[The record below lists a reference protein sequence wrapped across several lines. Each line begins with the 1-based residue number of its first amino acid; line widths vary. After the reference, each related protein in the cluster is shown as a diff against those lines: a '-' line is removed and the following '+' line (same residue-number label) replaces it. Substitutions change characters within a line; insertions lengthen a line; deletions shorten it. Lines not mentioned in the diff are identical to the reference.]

1 MQTKKKKKSN
11 KNICQVGKNS
21 NQKNK
26 NRQYIEAYITNKE
39 FVSEAVIPLPL
50 FASQN
55 AEYLIFDQ
63 SFMLQCIN
71 MSPERTNMKPE
82 QHKYGREATVTAFE

>member
-1 MQTKKKKKSN
+1 M
-11 KNICQVGKNS
+11 
-21 NQKNK
+21 
-26 NRQYIEAYITNKE
+26 
-39 FVSEAVIPLPL
+39 SEAVISLPL

-55 AEYLIFDQ
+55 AEYLIFGQ

-71 MSPERTNMKPE
+71 MSPERTNMKLE

>member
-21 NQKNK
+21 NQKKK

-55 AEYLIFDQ
+55 AEYLIFGQ

-71 MSPERTNMKPE
+71 MSPERTNMKLE

>member
-21 NQKNK
+21 NQKK
-26 NRQYIEAYITNKE
+26 KIRQYIEAYITNKE
-39 FVSEAVIPLPL
+39 FVSEAVISLPL

-55 AEYLIFDQ
+55 AEYLIFGQ

-71 MSPERTNMKPE
+71 MSTRHTN
-82 QHKYGREATVTAFE
+82 FSII

>member
-1 MQTKKKKKSN
+1 MKKKKKKSN

-39 FVSEAVIPLPL
+39 FVSEAIIPLPL
-50 FASQN
+50 CASQN
-55 AEYLIFDQ
+55 TEYIIFGQ
-63 SFMLQCIN
+63 SFML
-71 MSPERTNMKPE
+71 
-82 QHKYGREATVTAFE
+82 

>member
-1 MQTKKKKKSN
+1 MYILNSN
-11 KNICQVGKNS
+11 IL

-82 QHKYGREATVTAFE
+82 QHKLRRSKRFRLYIYIYRLLI

>member
-21 NQKNK
+21 NQKKK
-26 NRQYIEAYITNKE
+26 NSTIYIEAYITNKE
-39 FVSEAVIPLPL
+39 FVSEAIIPLPL
-50 FASQN
+50 CASQN
-55 AEYLIFDQ
+55 TKYLIFGQ

-71 MSPERTNMKPE
+71 MSPGCTNTSPE
-82 QHKYGREATVTAFE
+82 QHKYEREKEL